1 MRKRSIIKEYGL
13 EKGLQENVYWG
24 VVTIKEIM
32 NKDLRTYTS
41 INLADLQVQTSKL
54 SKLDK

>member
-13 EKGLQENVYWG
+13 EKGLQENAYWG